1 MMQQTTLAK
10 QIQQGNAQLTG
21 EVMPLVR
28 LASTLS
34 EFDPVFEIMPGT
46 RD

>member
-10 QIQQGNAQLTG
+10 QIQQGKAQLEG
-21 EVMPLVR
+21 EVMPLVK
-28 LASTLS
+28 LASTLV

-46 RD
+46 RN